1 MSIVLLSFSIRCLD
15 PFQWP
20 TCIAFSCPMSS
31 SFGTHYASPVPLSH
45 GKKKVEWRKR
55 KRKKKRNKMGLA
67 PTMTQIPH
75 PHCPCSIAK
84 KSLKK
89 VIKPNKDKRKQRRN
103 KTETTIKI
111 ESKMV
116 NGHLNDTYSVVEK
129 SEHNV
134 THSHTL

>member
-1 MSIVLLSFSIRCLD
+1 
-15 PFQWP
+15 
-20 TCIAFSCPMSS
+20 
-31 SFGTHYASPVPLSH
+31 
-45 GKKKVEWRKR
+45 
-55 KRKKKRNKMGLA
+55 MGLA